1 MLLLPWLSENLSISF
16 PDPGAPHLSGD
27 TSGKRRSQQPSH
39 RVRVRLCL
47 PRDILQAAWVTKMGE
62 FKMQRPSALLPA
74 STGITYPSQTVGAGP
89 TPIWKAMPT
98 KYPLQNPCRPGE
110 LCRLQGPGK
119 QCELHSSLPGH
130 SFASNRSI
138 STSPHH
144 PPAHTH
150 TSSKALLLSHAFLL
164 KAGGRKQK

>member
-16 PDPGAPHLSGD
+16 PDPGAPPLSGD

-74 STGITYPSQTVGAGP
+74 STGIDLGQSQT
-89 TPIWKAMPT
+89 WKLLNISFVTLKRHLWAHCQSTIDLPHVQ
-98 KYPLQNPCRPGE
+98 P
-110 LCRLQGPGK
+110 
-119 QCELHSSLPGH
+119 SSLLDKIPVACPQPSLPLRTQYLLMNPSLAPHQLCSHLPFPG
-130 SFASNRSI
+130 
-138 STSPHH
+138 
-144 PPAHTH
+144 
-150 TSSKALLLSHAFLL
+150 
-164 KAGGRKQK
+164 Q